1 MSTNPDVLAKLR
13 SYDELL
19 RSTFFGMLSTIRHTD
34 GLISTNPV
42 GYVWNGETLRISTLK
57 SRLKYRNLIA
67 NPLAT
72 MCVMS
77 PKNAM
82 SYVEIRGRA
91 TVQDDPGRVFAR
103 EQFMVG
109 SGGIEPPADM
119 DPPHAERAIIT
130 LEPLQISSP
139 KLYGGRF
146 DDMAEKTR

>member
-1 MSTNPDVLAKLR
+1 MTTNPDTLAKLR
-13 SYDELL
+13 QYDALL

-42 GYVWNGETLRISTLK
+42 GYVWNGDTIRISTLK
-57 SRLKYRNLIA
+57 SRIKYRNIQE

-72 MCVMS
+72 LCVMS
-77 PKNAM
+77 PQNAM

-91 TVQDDPGRVFAR
+91 SVQDDPGRVFAR

-119 DPPHAERAIIT
+119 DAPHAERVIIT
-130 LEPLQISSP
+130 LEPLQVSSP
-139 KLYGGRF
+139 TLYGGRF
-146 DDMAEKTR
+146 NDMAESKK